1 MSKTKLALVGITLV
15 LMDGTSSAQTAPAQ
29 NTPVSYMKDVKP
41 LLTKYCA
48 DCHGANQAKAG
59 YKVEAFADLTKAGKK
74 GALVV
79 PNNATQSLLVK
90 VLSGQGAKIMPPRTA
105 TAKPTQAEITKIK
118 NWITAGAKD
127 DSKAAMIDLLQELPV
142 RLVALIEGPATFCSI
157 SPHDGE

>member
-1 MSKTKLALVGITLV
+1 MSRTQLGLVGIV
-15 LMDGTSSAQTAPAQ
+15 LALAAGTAAAQTP
-29 NTPVSYMKDVKP
+29 PPSYMQDVKP

-59 YKVEAFADLTKAGKK
+59 YKVDTFDALTKAGKK

-79 PNNATQSLLVK
+79 ANNANQSLLVK

-105 TAKPTQAEITKIK
+105 TAKPTPAEITKIK

-127 DSKAAMIDLLQELPV
+127 DSKAAMIDPLPELPA
-142 RLVALIEGPATFCSI
+142 RLVALIEGPATFCYL